1 MRPASPP
8 PFLTTWQLPDHLAH
22 LSNLLPSEIPQPLN
36 IRTGAGPETIQE
48 RGVKV
53 KWPTKRMTI
62 GDMNKRVRN
71 MVEYVTREQIQHVER
86 QARVAALEE
95 ALASGKYKP
104 LTPDPSDSM
113 DVDAVPLPIDE
124 DIKPTLA
131 LDGQIAI
138 DPTISLRSNKASRV
152 ASAEPAPENTTVAW
166 MKLSTDEMLAD
177 FVSGLLSFQ
186 ERYRPRNR
194 RHAPTAVA
202 T

>member
-22 LSNLLPSEIPQPLN
+22 LAQLLPSEIPQPLN
-36 IRTGAGPETIQE
+36 IRTGAGAETIQE

-71 MVEYVTREQIQHVER
+71 MLEYITREQMQHAER

-95 ALASGKYKP
+95 ALASGRYKP
-104 LTPDPSDSM
+104 LTPDPSDPM
-113 DVDAVPLPIDE
+113 DVDTATLPIDE
-124 DIKPTLA
+124 DIKPTIS
-131 LDGQIAI
+131 LDGQVTA
-138 DPTISLRSNKASRV
+138 DPALSLRSNKASRV
-152 ASAEPAPENTTVAW
+152 GSAEPAPENPTIAW

-177 FVSGLLSFQ
+177 LVSGLLSFQ

-194 RHAPTAVA
+194 RHAAAALA

>member
-1 MRPASPP
+1 
-8 PFLTTWQLPDHLAH
+8 LTTWQLPDHLAH
-22 LSNLLPSEIPQPLN
+22 LSSLLPSEIPQPLN
-36 IRTGAGPETIQE
+36 IKTGAGPETIQE

-53 KWPTKRMTI
+53 KWPTRRMTI

-71 MVEYVTREQIQHVER
+71 MLEYVTREQAQHVER

-95 ALASGKYKP
+95 ALASGKYKA

-113 DVDAVPLPIDE
+113 DVDAIALPIDE
-124 DIKPTLA
+124 DVKPTIA
-131 LDGQIAI
+131 LDGQILV
-138 DPTISLRSNKASRV
+138 DPVATSLRSNKASRV
-152 ASAEPAPENTTVAW
+152 TSVEPASENPTVAW
-166 MKLSTDEMLAD
+166 TKLSTDEMLAE

-186 ERYRPRNR
+186 DRYRPRNR